1 MNIHKDSGHVQQPFQ
16 NQHKAPMFSL
26 EHTIDLI
33 DRIQK
38 AYESNSPILL
48 VYRTPFGHRQFCGFV
63 DRIEPD
69 ERTIHLFNGSIK
81 RKIDLTTMVTLELV

>member
-1 MNIHKDSGHVQQPFQ
+1 MNIHKVSDPVQRTFQ
-16 NQHKAPMFSL
+16 NHHTSSMFSL
-26 EHTIDLI
+26 EHTIELI

-38 AYESNSPILL
+38 AYENNSPILL

-69 ERTIHLFNGSIK
+69 DRTIHLFNGSIK
-81 RKIDLTTMVTLELV
+81 RKIDLTSMVTLELV